1 MKWVDLIGKDEDHDR
16 KQEGRGEY
24 DRDHDTKEWWRQPP
38 SWWRGTYPQWQQMP
52 SWQQQQWWQQQYQQQ
67 YQQPYY
73 QQPYYQQPV
82 QQTYYQSYYQ
92 HPYHASYYTPE
103 QLRERA
109 VHYEQAGYRW
119 VPGYG
124 GTSGR
129 WERPRAPHITIRRT
143 PAYVGAR

>member
-16 KQEGRGEY
+16 KHEGRGEY
-24 DRDHDTKEWWRQPP
+24 DRDRDREHEWWREPP
-38 SWWRGTYPQWQQMP
+38 SWWRGTHPQWQQLP
-52 SWQQQQWWQQQYQQQ
+52 AWQQQQWWQYQSY
-67 YQQPYY
+67 YQQPTQQTYY
-73 QQPYYQQPV
+73 QQPYYQQ
-82 QQTYYQSYYQ
+82 
-92 HPYHASYYTPE
+92 AYYTPE

-124 GTSGR
+124 GTAGH

-143 PAYVGAR
+143 PAYGQRWW